1 MHTTTDGKPQVG
13 VARKIQFV
21 NNYND
26 HKTIIYF
33 FALYLFSRD
42 GNQVNDSFFS
52 AVPWYSYVPGFTIS
66 PGAMGLNFYNYTEYS
81 KFQSGHQS
89 WNLSITR

>member
-42 GNQVNDSFFS
+42 GNQVNDGFFFQLC
-52 AVPWYSYVPGFTIS
+52 PGTVMF
-66 PGAMGLNFYNYTEYS
+66 LVLQLVRE
-81 KFQSGHQS
+81 Q
-89 WNLSITR
+89 WD